1 MPLPMLEQPL
11 KEIVKNDKKKILNR
25 SFMRYSES
33 RKKKPAKCYH
43 LTDKMSNSQAGKL
56 NFTPTKHS
64 MRQRLTNLIAVLL
77 ISVPC
82 LLRAENLVDI
92 YERALQNDPIVKQAE
107 AKQSAA
113 GESRSQGLARFF
125 PTVAATGASGRE
137 WRHNKIK
144 SLTNLFPASQ
154 EYWNSSFSVNLT
166 QPLFHW
172 DHWVQ
177 LSQSDNQIAQAE
189 AAYQAELQNLMVR
202 TTEAYF
208 NVLSAQ
214 DNLQF
219 TVMEK
224 QAIAKQLEQAKVRFD
239 VGIIPITDVYEAQAA
254 FDATTANE
262 LEAANQL
269 DNQKEALREIIGDNE
284 GTLNALGETLP
295 LKKPEPD
302 NMSKWSDTAE
312 TNNLS
317 VIAAFNQ
324 MEVTRKGVDI
334 QRSGHLPRLD
344 LVGSYGATENGSAF
358 GPRGD
363 TQNIGVQ
370 LNVPLFE
377 GGAVNSRTRQASFEY
392 EAAKENLT
400 AVKRSVK
407 RQVNNAYRS
416 ILTNISRIDALK
428 ATVTSAASA
437 LEASEA
443 GFEVGIRTM
452 VDVLGEQRNV
462 YRAKRD
468 LSRARYDYL
477 INTIKLKQT
486 TSDLTQVDLELINSL
501 LVASSTPLK

>member
-1 MPLPMLEQPL
+1 MKRRLPKLM
-11 KEIVKNDKKKILNR
+11 VIL
-25 SFMRYSES
+25 
-33 RKKKPAKCYH
+33 
-43 LTDKMSNSQAGKL
+43 
-56 NFTPTKHS
+56 
-64 MRQRLTNLIAVLL
+64 LL
-77 ISVPC
+77 CVPS
-82 LLRAENLVDI
+82 LLRAENLMDI
-92 YERALQNDPIVKQAE
+92 YERALQNDPLIRQAE

-113 GESRSQGLARFF
+113 GESRTQGLARFF
-125 PTVAATGASGRE
+125 PTLAASAASGRE
-137 WRHNKIK
+137 WRRNRIA
-144 SLTNLFPASQ
+144 SLDNLFPANQ
-154 EYWNSSFSVNLT
+154 EYWNQSFSVNLT

-172 DHWVQ
+172 DHWIR
-177 LSQSDNQIAQAE
+177 LSQSDNQIAQAT
-189 AAYQAELQNLMVR
+189 AAYEAELQKLMVR

-219 TVMEK
+219 TLSEK
-224 QAIAKQLEQAKVRFD
+224 EAIAKQLEQAKARFE

-254 FDATTANE
+254 FDQTSANE
-262 LEAANQL
+262 LEAANNL
-269 DNQKEALREIIGDNE
+269 DNQKEALREIIGDSE
-284 GTLNALGETLP
+284 ALVSSLGETLP

-302 NMSKWSDTAE
+302 NLSKWAESTE

-317 VIAAFNQ
+317 IIAAFNE
-324 MEVTRKGVDI
+324 MEVAHKAIDI
-334 QRSGHLPRLD
+334 QRSGHLPKLD
-344 LVGSYGATENGSAF
+344 LVGAYGVNENGSSF

-363 TQNIGVQ
+363 SQNIGIQ

-377 GGAVNSRTRQASFEY
+377 GGAVNSRTRQARYEY

-407 RQVNNAYRS
+407 RQVNNTYRS
-416 ILTNISRIDALK
+416 VLTNISRIEALK
-428 ATVTSAASA
+428 ATVTSASSA

-452 VDVLGEQRNV
+452 VDVLDEQRNV

-486 TSDLTQVDLELINSL
+486 TSDLVQADLELINGL
-501 LVASSTPLK
+501 LVTSATPLKK

>member
-1 MPLPMLEQPL
+1 MKRRLPKLMVMLL
-11 KEIVKNDKKKILNR
+11 LCV
-25 SFMRYSES
+25 
-33 RKKKPAKCYH
+33 PA
-43 LTDKMSNSQAGKL
+43 
-56 NFTPTKHS
+56 
-64 MRQRLTNLIAVLL
+64 
-77 ISVPC
+77 
-82 LLRAENLVDI
+82 LLRAENLMEI
-92 YERALQNDPIVKQAE
+92 YERALQNDPLIRQAE
-107 AKQSAA
+107 AKRSAA
-113 GESRSQGLARFF
+113 GESRTQGLARFF
-125 PTVAATGASGRE
+125 PTLAASAASGRE
-137 WRHNKIK
+137 WRHNRIA
-144 SLTNLFPASQ
+144 SLNNLFPANQ
-154 EYWNSSFSVNLT
+154 EYWNHSFSVNLT

-172 DHWVQ
+172 DHWIR
-177 LSQSDNQIAQAE
+177 LSQSDNQIAQAT
-189 AAYQAELQNLMVR
+189 AAYEAELQKLMVR

-219 TVMEK
+219 TLSEK
-224 QAIAKQLEQAKVRFD
+224 QAIAKQLEQAKARFE

-254 FDATTANE
+254 FDQTTANE
-262 LEAANQL
+262 LEAGNNL
-269 DNQKEALREIIGDNE
+269 DNQKEALREIIGDSD
-284 GTLNALGETLP
+284 GLVSSLGEILP

-302 NMSKWSDTAE
+302 NLSKWGESAE
-312 TNNLS
+312 TNNLNI
-317 VIAAFNQ
+317 IAAFNE
-324 MEVTRKGVDI
+324 MEVAHKDIDI
-334 QRSGHLPRLD
+334 QRSGHLPKLD
-344 LVGSYGATENGSAF
+344 LVGAYGVNENGSSF

-363 TQNIGVQ
+363 TQSIGVQ

-400 AVKRSVK
+400 AVKRSIK
-407 RQVNNAYRS
+407 RQVNNTYRS
-416 ILTNISRIDALK
+416 VLTNISRIEALK

-486 TSDLTQVDLELINSL
+486 TSDLTQADLELINGL
-501 LVASSTPLK
+501 LVTSSTPLKK

>member
-1 MPLPMLEQPL
+1 
-11 KEIVKNDKKKILNR
+11 
-25 SFMRYSES
+25 MRYSES
-33 RKKKPAKCYH
+33 REKKPAKYDH
-43 LTDKMSNSQAGKL
+43 LVEKIST
-56 NFTPTKHS
+56 TPTGKRINPLIKHS
-64 MRQRLTNLIAVLL
+64 MRQRLPKLIVALL
-77 ISVPC
+77 ISVPA
-82 LLRAENLVDI
+82 LLRAENLMDI
-92 YERALQNDPIVKQAE
+92 YELALQNDPIIKQAE
-107 AKQSAA
+107 ANQSAA
-113 GESRSQGLARFF
+113 GESRAQGLARFF
-125 PTVAATGASGRE
+125 PTLAATGTSSRD

-154 EYWNSSFSVNLT
+154 EYWNSNFSINLT

-172 DHWVQ
+172 DHWIQ

-189 AAYQAELQNLMVR
+189 ATYQAELQKLMVR

-219 TVMEK
+219 TVSEK
-224 QAIAKQLEQAKVRFD
+224 QAIAKQLEQAKERFE

-254 FDATTANE
+254 FDQTTANE
-262 LEAANQL
+262 LEAANNL
-269 DNQKEALREIIGDNE
+269 DNQKEALREIIGDSE
-284 GTLNALGETLP
+284 ALVSSLGETLP
-295 LKKPEPD
+295 LKVPEPN

-317 VIAAFNQ
+317 IIAAFNQ
-324 MEVTRKGVDI
+324 MEVAHKAIDI
-334 QRSGHLPRLD
+334 QRSGHLPKLD
-344 LVGSYGATENGSAF
+344 LVGSYGVSENGSAF

-363 TQNIGVQ
+363 TQSIGVQ

-377 GGAVNSRTRQASFEY
+377 GGAVNSRTRQASYEY

-407 RQVNNAYRS
+407 RQVNNTYRS

-486 TSDLTQVDLELINSL
+486 TSDLTQTDLELINGL
-501 LVASSTPLK
+501 LVTGVPNKKP

>member
-1 MPLPMLEQPL
+1 M
-11 KEIVKNDKKKILNR
+11 
-25 SFMRYSES
+25 
-33 RKKKPAKCYH
+33 
-43 LTDKMSNSQAGKL
+43 
-56 NFTPTKHS
+56 
-64 MRQRLTNLIAVLL
+64 
-77 ISVPC
+77 
-82 LLRAENLVDI
+82 DI
-92 YERALQNDPIVKQAE
+92 YERALQNDPLIRQAE

-113 GESRSQGLARFF
+113 GESRIQGLARFF
-125 PTVAATGASGRE
+125 PTLAATAASGRE
-137 WRHNKIK
+137 WRHNKIV
-144 SLTNLFPASQ
+144 SLNNLFPANQ
-154 EYWNSSFSVNLT
+154 EYWNNNFSVNLT

-172 DHWVQ
+172 DHWIQ
-177 LSQSDNQIAQAE
+177 LSQSDNKIAQAT
-189 AAYQAELQNLMVR
+189 AAYEAELQKLMVR

-219 TVMEK
+219 TVSEK
-224 QAIAKQLEQAKVRFD
+224 EAIAKQLEQAKARFE

-254 FDATTANE
+254 FDQTTANE
-262 LEAANQL
+262 LEAANNI
-269 DNQKEALREIIGDNE
+269 DNQKEALREIIGDSE
-284 GTLNALGETLP
+284 ALVSSLGETLP

-302 NMSKWSDTAE
+302 NLSKWDETAE

-317 VIAAFNQ
+317 IIAAFNE
-324 MEVTRKGVDI
+324 MEVAHKAIDI
-334 QRSGHLPRLD
+334 QRSGHLPKLD
-344 LVGSYGATENGSAF
+344 LVGAYGVTENGSSF

-363 TQNIGVQ
+363 NQSIGVQ

-392 EAAKENLT
+392 EASKENLNS
-400 AVKRSVK
+400 VKRSVK
-407 RQVNNAYRS
+407 RQVNNTYRS
-416 ILTNISRIDALK
+416 ILTNISRIEALK

-486 TSDLTQVDLELINSL
+486 TSDLVQADLELINGL
-501 LVASSTPLK
+501 LIPKATSPQPPLNTKAPKQLEKPAVQRGIPK

>member
-1 MPLPMLEQPL
+1 
-11 KEIVKNDKKKILNR
+11 
-25 SFMRYSES
+25 
-33 RKKKPAKCYH
+33 
-43 LTDKMSNSQAGKL
+43 MSNTLASKLKVSLNKLISLMVRQALHERNRQGSPERSRRTHHERNRHIAVRPEPVEGLIQGCL
-56 NFTPTKHS
+56 NSTPTKYP
-64 MRQRLTNLIAVLL
+64 MRRRLNNLIAVLL
-77 ISVPC
+77 ISAPS
-82 LLRAENLVDI
+82 LLRAENLMDI

-113 GESRSQGLARFF
+113 GESRTQGLARFF
-125 PTVAATGASGRE
+125 PTLAATGASGRE
-137 WRHNKIK
+137 WRHNRIA
-144 SLTNLFPASQ
+144 SLNNLFPANQ
-154 EYWNSSFSVNLT
+154 EYWNHNFSVNLT

-172 DHWVQ
+172 EHWIQ

-189 AAYQAELQNLMVR
+189 AAYQAELQKLMVR

-219 TVMEK
+219 TLSEK
-224 QAIAKQLEQAKVRFD
+224 QARFE

-254 FDATTANE
+254 FDQTAANE
-262 LEAANQL
+262 LEAANNL
-269 DNQKEALREIIGDNE
+269 DNQKEALREIIGDSE
-284 GTLNALGETLP
+284 VLVSSLGETLP

-302 NMSKWSDTAE
+302 NMLKWGETAE
-312 TNNLS
+312 TNNLNI
-317 VIAAFNQ
+317 IAAFNQ
-324 MEVTRKGVDI
+324 MEVAHKAIDI
-334 QRSGHLPRLD
+334 QRSGHLPKLD
-344 LVGSYGATENGSAF
+344 LVGSYGVSENGSAF

-363 TQNIGVQ
+363 NQSIGVQ

-407 RQVNNAYRS
+407 RQVNNTYRS
-416 ILTNISRIDALK
+416 IVTTIGKIEALK

-462 YRAKRD
+462 FRAKRD

-486 TSDLTQVDLELINSL
+486 TSDLTQIDLEQINGL
-501 LVASSTPLK
+501 LVTNLPDKKP